1 VQLVLQVLMALLVQL
16 DLLVQLAQSVL
27 LVQLDLSELLAP
39 QVPLALLDQLV
50 QLVQQV
56 PQALQVPP
64 LQSHTHTVPP
74 QGRQLLAAAILTL

>member
-1 VQLVLQVLMALLVQL
+1 VQLDLQVLMALLVPL

-27 LVQLDLSELLAP
+27 LVQLDLLELQAP
-39 QVPLALLDQLV
+39 QVPLAQRVQLV
-50 QLVQQV
+50 QLVQLV
-56 PQALQVPP
+56 PRALQVPP